1 MDANSSACVMLRI
14 RVPERDEDMS
24 HEHIGKT
31 EHYTDV
37 GPIRLMKTTG
47 MCPKCRAENALLM
60 DVDEFGV
67 HGVICRKCGYE
78 RRQLARAALPG
89 EVQI

>member
-1 MDANSSACVMLRI
+1 
-14 RVPERDEDMS
+14 MS

-31 EHYTDV
+31 EHYIDV

-47 MCPKCRAENALLM
+47 MCPECKAENSLLM

-78 RRQLARAALPG
+78 RRQALVSGGSMRDGVEDADKIRPS
-89 EVQI
+89 